1 MKYDPFKRRII
12 IKLVLTCFAIGAFF
26 YFLLHQRL
34 HLVTGVLLT
43 ISILMMLDLLKAIDS
58 VHRSIRNFLESI
70 RYSDF
75 NRSFQIEGL
84 GSDYDYL
91 KQLFNQ
97 VIDDFQKMK
106 NEKEKHY
113 LYLQNVIEHIGIG
126 LLAYRDDGK
135 IQLVNKSACELL
147 GLNEIT
153 SFRMLM
159 KQFPELAH
167 EIELLR
173 NGDNILYK
181 LSLNNE
187 LMQLS
192 IFSTEFKMNNQII
205 KLISIQNIQNELEEQ
220 EMKAWQKL
228 IRVLTHEIMNS
239 ITPISSLTSTVGLMI
254 EEIDETM
261 PECSEK
267 ENIEDI
273 KMAISTIR
281 KRSDGL
287 LHFVET
293 YRNLTKIPKPK
304 FATFQIDELF
314 TNVRLLMNEAIE
326 KNNIDF
332 KIKITPISL
341 MLTADIKLI
350 EQIIIN
356 LVKNAVYALASSD
369 NPKIEMN
376 ATILPNGRKKI
387 TVCDNGSGILPEV
400 LDKVFIPFFTTK
412 PSGSG
417 IGLSLSKEI
426 MRMHRGTIS
435 VSSDKSGTTFTLI
448 F

>member
-1 MKYDPFKRRII
+1 
-12 IKLVLTCFAIGAFF
+12 
-26 YFLLHQRL
+26 
-34 HLVTGVLLT
+34 
-43 ISILMMLDLLKAIDS
+43 
-58 VHRSIRNFLESI
+58 
-70 RYSDF
+70 
-75 NRSFQIEGL
+75 
-84 GSDYDYL
+84 
-91 KQLFNQ
+91 
-97 VIDDFQKMK
+97 
-106 NEKEKHY
+106 
-113 LYLQNVIEHIGIG
+113 
-126 LLAYRDDGK
+126 
-135 IQLVNKSACELL
+135 
-147 GLNEIT
+147 
-153 SFRMLM
+153 
-159 KQFPELAH
+159 
-167 EIELLR
+167 
-173 NGDNILYK
+173 
-181 LSLNNE
+181 
-187 LMQLS
+187 
-192 IFSTEFKMNNQII
+192 
-205 KLISIQNIQNELEEQ
+205 
-220 EMKAWQKL
+220 
-228 IRVLTHEIMNS
+228 
-239 ITPISSLTSTVGLMI
+239 MI
-254 EEIDETM
+254 EEIDQTM

-356 LVKNAVYALASSD
+356 LVKNAVYALANSD

-435 VSSDKSGTTFTLI
+435 VNSNEEGTIFTLV